1 MLALGP
7 FERSVHGLSE
17 KHTHTL
23 TWRISDSQHTE
34 NMKET
39 CGSLEIFNMLKTNNH
54 MYTLVFVVP
63 RNIMYGLWY
72 TLAIYQ

>member
-23 TWRISDSQHTE
+23 IWRISDLQHTDR
-34 NMKET
+34 MKPY
-39 CGSLEIFNMLKTNNH
+39 CGSLEIFNMLETNNH
-54 MYTLVFVVP
+54 MYICSSKV
-63 RNIMYGLWY
+63 NIMYGLWH